1 MSFRCGKVAVVGASN
16 VGKSTLVNT
25 IVGCKVGIVS
35 DKPQTTRKSVL
46 GILNLRNAQVVF
58 IDTPGIH
65 QAKTKFGKYLLE
77 ESYQS
82 VLDSDLVLF
91 VVDVSVLPT
100 VMEQHICAFLKKHDI
115 KNVVVALNKM
125 DRLRPEYVQAHYE
138 AYEVLMPGVARMYT
152 CALTGEN
159 TDKLVDM
166 IIERLPVGEALYEN
180 SDYYTNQLIRDM
192 AAELIREQVLNH
204 TKDEI
209 PHGVVVLIEEWIDS
223 LSNSGDELTKI
234 SASIVVEKQTHKPIL
249 IGKDGQMLKKIGT
262 SSRHEIERFIGNHVY
277 LKLFVK
283 VKENWRNKPHQFRE
297 LGVVR

>member
-91 VVDVSVLPT
+91 VVDVSVFPT
-100 VMEQHICAFLKKHDI
+100 AIDQHICGFFKKHDI

-138 AYEVLMPGVARMYT
+138 AYEALIPGVDRMYT

-192 AAELIREQVLNH
+192 VAELIREQVLNH

-209 PHGVVVLIEEWIDS
+209 PHGIVVLIEEWIDS

-249 IGKDGQMLKKIGT
+249 IGKGGQMLKKIGT

-277 LKLFVK
+277 LNLFVK

-297 LGVVR
+297 LGIVQ